1 MQNKIMIPLEVQ
13 YGTYQQEIIMV
24 LDDKFSSSG
33 DDNCLIVKYA
43 EGHLVLYITLKLWV
57 LNAETE

>member
-24 LDDKFSSSG
+24 LDDNFLFRG
-33 DDNCLIVKYA
+33 
-43 EGHLVLYITLKLWV
+43 
-57 LNAETE
+57 